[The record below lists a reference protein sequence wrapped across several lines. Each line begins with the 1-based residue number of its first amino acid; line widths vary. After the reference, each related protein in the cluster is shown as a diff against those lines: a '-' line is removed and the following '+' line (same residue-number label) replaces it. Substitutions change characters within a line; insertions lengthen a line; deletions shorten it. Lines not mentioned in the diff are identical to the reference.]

1 MYVCVRLV
9 SKSRQRTKRDSR
21 VNQDV
26 FLPGGNSK
34 RTNCEGYQ
42 SLQKRRHML
51 RWILKRTEISCSKDV
66 DSSGSLREEE
76 WSKLILLIKTW
87 GRAKMQLSPNCIPT
101 YHKNKNLVQKYLF
114 FDCES
119 QIINWRK
126 KEDKNKIPKIELHH
140 IFTYF

>member
-1 MYVCVRLV
+1 MCVCGWFQNLDRGQKGIRG
-9 SKSRQRTKRDSR
+9 SIKI
-21 VNQDV
+21 DV

-87 GRAKMQLSPNCIPT
+87 GRAKMQLSPNCIPA

>member
-34 RTNCEGYQ
+34 RTNGEGYQ

-87 GRAKMQLSPNCIPT
+87 GRAKMQLSPNCIPA